1 MFIALRVQDEV
12 ERRRERQAD
21 DDGVRDESKE
31 GRDEEEAGGTAD
43 RMSI

>member
-21 DDGVRDESKE
+21 DDGVRDES
-31 GRDEEEAGGTAD
+31 EERD